1 MYDKA
6 QMQALGEVLA
16 RHPRIL
22 IMSDEIYEKIIFD
35 GAEFTAF
42 ASACPDLVDRIPTVN
57 GVSKAYAMTGWRIGY
72 GAGPAPLIKA
82 MVTVQ
87 SQISSG
93 ACSIA
98 QAAATAALTSPQDN
112 VEVFREAFERCRDLV
127 VNAVADI
134 PGLTLDAPGGAFY
147 ALIGCDMLLGE
158 RFADDMAFVAYLLAE
173 AKIAAVPGTVYGTPG
188 FFRIST
194 ATDDATLAEAMRR
207 IGAAVRALT

>member
-6 QMQALGEVLA
+6 LKQALGKVLA

-42 ASACPDLVDRIPTVN
+42 ASACPDLVDRILTVN
-57 GVSKAYAMTGWRIGY
+57 GVSKAYAMTGWGIGY
-72 GAGPAPLIKA
+72 GAGPAPLIMA

-112 VEVFREAFERCRDLV
+112 VEVFERRS
-127 VNAVADI
+127 NAAVI
-134 PGLTLDAPGGAFY
+134 WWLTL
-147 ALIGCDMLLGE
+147 
-158 RFADDMAFVAYLLAE
+158 
-173 AKIAAVPGTVYGTPG
+173 
-188 FFRIST
+188 S
-194 ATDDATLAEAMRR
+194 
-207 IGAAVRALT
+207 LTFPV